1 MSVLL
6 LTQSFNLMEV
16 ASKPTRNGSFIP
28 KGTQMP
34 TEGTGQK
41 SLLLWRKPMA
51 QVTYRGV
58 KYDTEEYTKV
68 VLNEAAQRRNHDLMY
83 RGVKVSKKLVTA

>member
-1 MSVLL
+1 MFV
-6 LTQSFNLMEV
+6 T
-16 ASKPTRNGSFIP
+16 
-28 KGTQMP
+28 GTQKP

-58 KYDTEEYTKV
+58 QYDT
-68 VLNEAAQRRNHDLMY
+68 NERKQTTSQKSELTY
-83 RGVKVSKKLVTA
+83 RGVKFNKELVSA